1 MLISVNILKNIAEN
15 KKKYP
20 SLLSMKEIK
29 NNKSK
34 KTQ

>member
-1 MLISVNILKNIAEN
+1 MLISANFFKNIAEN
-15 KKKYP
+15 KKINP

>member
-15 KKKYP
+15 KKIYP

-34 KTQ
+34 